1 MAESPTGVDH
11 ADLASAGR
19 IDVRPD
25 PTELAGALLGNG
37 SLLVTLD
44 DHGVPLQL
52 WWPHPDRD
60 ASVADLSLLL
70 ELDGHDV
77 DVRTLRALQCI
88 EPDADVVRTRLE
100 LPGGGHVELDALVD
114 PAVPRLLLR
123 LRTHGASGALRP
135 VLRFVPTLGGSQR
148 ANATFSGPDGDLVA
162 YRGDR
167 VLAVHAAVGPDG
179 TGAAVRTRVEP
190 PGPHSGGG
198 PVTVRVEIEPGAD
211 QPGADRGDVLLVVGF
226 AHDAASAL
234 SLAQEASRRGF
245 DALADARRR
254 HDAAVAATRTPT
266 LVDGGLDVLDRCSL
280 RVLRSLQDADG
291 GVLAAPEVDP
301 DAVRSG
307 GYGYIW
313 PRDLAAIVIA
323 GAVAG
328 DRDLVHRALDFLA
341 RAIASDGLYEQRY
354 WSDATPAPSWG
365 LQLDETGAVVHAV
378 AEAARLLREPSLIV
392 TMWPTIVAA
401 ADALAALLHPLTGLP
416 PASLDPWEER
426 VGVHTYTVAA
436 TVAGLD
442 AAARMAVGRDE
453 GRALAWRGAAARCRT
468 GLFTHLWSEEHGRF
482 LRGRD
487 VARDDGAGAPVPT
500 GHQPVGRA
508 AHPVRSIDL
517 VDATV
522 DASLL
527 GLAYPFA
534 VLSHDDPRLVATI
547 DAVERELT
555 RGTGLLR
562 YPGDRYLGGNP
573 WLLTRIW
580 LGLARRAPGA
590 SVAAEGLA
598 EAQVAATGAGL
609 LPEQVDVCTGR
620 PVWVVPLA
628 WTHALVALAC
638 RPDHRVPAA

>member
-1 MAESPTGVDH
+1 MGGSATDRAH

-19 IDVRPD
+19 LDARPD
-25 PTELAGALLGNG
+25 PSELAGALLGNG

-60 ASVADLSLLL
+60 ASVADLRLFL
-70 ELDGHDV
+70 ELGGHDV
-77 DVRTLRALQCI
+77 DVRTLRSQQRI
-88 EPDADVVRTRLE
+88 EPDADVVTTRLE
-100 LPGGGHVELDALVD
+100 LPSGGAVELDAIID
-114 PAVPRLLLR
+114 PAAPRLMLR
-123 LRTHGASGALRP
+123 LRADGASGLLRP

-148 ANATFSGPDGDLVA
+148 ANATSVGPGGDLIA
-162 YRGDR
+162 YHGDR
-167 VLAVHAAVGPDG
+167 VLVVHAAVGPG
-179 TGAAVRTRVEP
+179 VTGATVRTHVEP
-190 PGPHSGGG
+190 SGPHSGGG
-198 PVTVRVEIEPGAD
+198 PVTFRVDIEPMHHDEGS
-211 QPGADRGDVLLVVGF
+211 DRGDVLLVVSF
-226 AHDAASAL
+226 AHDVAAAVQ
-234 SLAQEASRRGF
+234 LAQDAARRGF
-245 DALADARRR
+245 EALAGARRR
-254 HDAAVAATRTPT
+254 HDAAAAATRTPT
-266 LVDGGLDVLDRCSL
+266 LVDGDLDVLDRCAL
-280 RVLRSLQDADG
+280 RVIRSLQDADG

-301 DAVRSG
+301 DTVRSG
-307 GYGYIW
+307 GYGYVW
-313 PRDLAAIVIA
+313 PRDLAVIVLA

-341 RAIASDGLYEQRY
+341 RAIASDGLFEQRY
-354 WSDATPAPSWG
+354 WTDATPAPSWG

-401 ADALAALLHPLTGLP
+401 ADALAVLLHPVTGLP

-453 GRALAWRGAAARCRT
+453 GRAIAWRRAAERCRE
-468 GLFTHLWSEEHGRF
+468 GLLTHLWSEEHGRF

-487 VARDDGAGAPVPT
+487 VARDDGAGAPVPA
-500 GHQPVGRA
+500 GYQPVGRA
-508 AHPVRSIDL
+508 AHPVRSVDP
-517 VDATV
+517 VDATI

-527 GLAYPFA
+527 GLAHPFA

-547 DAVERELT
+547 DAVERELS

-562 YPGDRYLGGNP
+562 YPQDRYLGGNP

-590 SVAAEGLA
+590 AVPAEGLA
-598 EAQVAATGAGL
+598 AARDAVTGAGL
-609 LPEQVDVCTGR
+609 LPEQVDERTGR

-638 RPDHRVPAA
+638 RPDHREPAA